1 MPNAPDDPLANQN
14 IKDRSYGINDP
25 VADTMLKRAAA
36 MPKLETPSD
45 KTITTLYVGGLDDR
59 IKEQDLR

>member
-1 MPNAPDDPLANQN
+1 
-14 IKDRSYGINDP
+14 
-25 VADTMLKRAAA
+25 MLKRAAA